1 MSRYS
6 SLTFHR
12 HASSSFVPT
21 HPQSNSVLTAK
32 IREKKY
38 EYENLL
44 QLKELSAKL
53 VIQMEQLEKKM
64 ETLVGGT
71 EAVASVLENWQ
82 NVFRIINI
90 ASGAEKSKKAVSS
103 TEDDIDMPETL
114 VRIPISN

>member
-1 MSRYS
+1 MPGYS

-21 HPQSNSVLTAK
+21 HSQSNSVLTAK
-32 IREKKY
+32 IREKKH

-90 ASGAEKSKKAVSS
+90 ASAKLQKKIVSNK
-103 TEDDIDMPETL
+103 EDDIDMPETL
-114 VRIPISN
+114 VRIPTSN

>member
-90 ASGAEKSKKAVSS
+90 ASARLQKKAVSS